1 MYVLDPGVVGL
12 VRPGQ
17 PTSMPDL
24 VATALAGGRRVGAF
38 EIEDDWIDVGQ
49 RDQLDRAR
57 GDG

>member
-1 MYVLDPGVVGL
+1 
-12 VRPGQ
+12 
-17 PTSMPDL
+17 MPEI
-24 VATALAGGRRVGAF
+24 VAAALAAGRRVGAF